1 MIICPVNVRIRLLAP
16 VSALLGLLAIS
27 GATAATQR
35 QVPLTLSITGRG
47 TVRLSDG
54 HRLTC
59 SSRCHKTFSVRAGT
73 KVNLTA
79 RPGPGW
85 VFATWNEACHG
96 AKSTCGLRL
105 RNAAGVAASFGA
117 PGSTSAN
124 PIPLGHGVRFKDGWV
139 VRVVSTTIDATA
151 EIVALSGNSPPAP
164 GAQYALL
171 NLSATYEGAGSSA
184 LGENRF
190 EAVGS
195 HNFSYD
201 YCYQGLPPPV
211 LPLYATVFSGQT
223 VAGNICYE
231 IASED
236 ADVVHLRAYG
246 GSGAY
251 VWFALR

>member
-1 MIICPVNVRIRLLAP
+1 VNVRIRLLAT
-16 VSALLGLLAIS
+16 VSALLGLLAVS
-27 GATAATQR
+27 GASAAMQP

-54 HRLTC
+54 HRLSC
-59 SSRCHKTFSVRAGT
+59 SSRCHKTFSVRTGT

-79 RPGPGW
+79 RPGSGW
-85 VFATWNEACHG
+85 VFAKWNEACRG
-96 AKSTCGLRL
+96 AKPTCGLRL
-105 RNAAGVAASFGA
+105 RHAAGVAAIFGA

-124 PIPLGHGVRFKDGWV
+124 PIPLGHGVKFKDGWV

-151 EIVALSGNSPPAP
+151 EILAISGNSPPAP
-164 GAQYALL
+164 GAQYAML
-171 NLSATYEGAGSSA
+171 NLAATYAGAGASA

-190 EAVGS
+190 EVIGS
-195 HNFSYD
+195 QNYCYD
-201 YCYQGLPPPV
+201 YCYQGLPAPV
-211 LPLYATVFSGQT
+211 LALYANVYSGQT
-223 VAGNICYE
+223 VGGNICYE

-236 ADVVHLRAYG
+236 ADVVQLRAYA

>member
-1 MIICPVNVRIRLLAP
+1 VNVRIRLLAA
-16 VSALLGLLAIS
+16 VSALFGLLAVS
-27 GATAATQR
+27 GATAAMQR
-35 QVPLTLSITGRG
+35 DVPLTLSITGRG
-47 TVRLSDG
+47 TVLLSDG
-54 HRLTC
+54 HRLSC

-73 KVNLTA
+73 MLNLTA
-79 RPGPGW
+79 RPGSGW
-85 VFATWNEACHG
+85 VFARWSEACRG
-96 AKSTCGLRL
+96 AKPKCGLHL
-105 RNAAGVAASFGA
+105 RRAAGVALTFGA

-151 EIVALSGNSPPAP
+151 EIVALPGNSPPAP
-164 GAQYALL
+164 GAQYAML
-171 NLSATYEGAGSSA
+171 NLSATYAGAGSSA

-223 VAGNICYE
+223 VGGNICYE

-236 ADVVHLRAYG
+236 ADVVQLRAYA